1 MTWVI
6 TAGQQVLTF
15 HVGLGVEVSLDEP
28 IAFNVNPHVEKVDT
42 SGIIGLRRSNSIIL
56 LY

>member
-6 TAGQQVLTF
+6 TTGQQVLTF

-28 IAFNVNPHVEKVDT
+28 VAVYVNPHVEKIDT
-42 SGIIGLRRSNSIIL
+42 SGLE
-56 LY
+56 